1 MNASA
6 EYEIR
11 KYEFTADI
19 FEEFSNNHYANDL
32 WPLVYIL
39 SDEDVKFAYIGETT
53 DVHARLGT
61 HLKNDKKQSL
71 TSVHLITSDKFNKSA
86 TLDIESN
93 LIKYIAGDGQYKLLN
108 GNLGLANHNYYQK
121 KETYWSMFN
130 SIWNKLRGEGL
141 VKHSIEYINNT
152 DLFKFSPYKSLSKE
166 QQQGL
171 FNILNVLLDDKYANA
186 IVEGGAGTGKTVL
199 AIFLFKLLSTNIED
213 FNFQE
218 FGDEGDELL
227 KLVKLL
233 REKYPNPKMALV
245 IPMASFRKTLKV
257 VFTNIHGL
265 KASMVIGPAEVTTA
279 QYDILVVD
287 EAHRLRRRV
296 NLGAYFGAFDTAC
309 RRLGL
314 VPESSNELDWVMQQS
329 SRAILFYD
337 EAQSIKP
344 SDVRKESFDRI
355 KEQKNTVV
363 QQLKSQFRVRGGNG
377 YVQFIDNLLNCK
389 LGPKDAPYRSKDY
402 EFLLFDSIDNMVAQI
417 KRRNSE
423 DGLARL
429 IAGFSWKWI
438 SARDVTAM
446 DIEIDG
452 TKLKWNVVATDWIN
466 SEGSVNEVGCI
477 HTTQGYD
484 LNYSGV
490 IFGNEV
496 TYNIESGQI
505 EVRAENYFDING
517 KQSIKDPSELTAY
530 IINIYRTI
538 MLRAIRG
545 TYVYV
550 CDDALREYFA
560 KHIPNAIESEGQVQ
574 VIETGKVIP
583 FQNAIPIYSLQAAA
597 GEFGEFQQ
605 IDEVDWIA
613 PPKGYQAS
621 ADLFACTVIGESMN
635 KVIPNGALCMFQ
647 KYKGGSRNGQIV
659 LVEHSDVQDADAGS
673 CYTVKEYQSKKVVD
687 GANWSH
693 ESITLKP
700 LTDSDGYVALELSGE
715 ETLSFKVVG
724 VFICVL
730 SLNEQRR

>member
-1 MNASA
+1 MNTAG
-6 EYEIR
+6 EFEIR

-19 FEEFSNNHYANDL
+19 FEEFSNNHYAKDL

-39 SDEDVKFAYIGETT
+39 SDEDVELAYIGETT
-53 DVHARLGT
+53 DVHARLGI
-61 HLKNDKKQSL
+61 HLKNGKKQSL

-166 QQQGL
+166 QQLGL
-171 FNILNVLLDDKYANA
+171 FNILNVLLDDKYENA

-218 FGDEGDELL
+218 FGDEGDEFLR
-227 KLVKLL
+227 LVKLL

-245 IPMASFRKTLKV
+245 IPMASFRKTLQA
-257 VFTNIHGL
+257 VFKNIHGL
-265 KASMVIGPAEVTTA
+265 KASMVIGPAEVTTSH
-279 QYDILVVD
+279 YDILVVD

-314 VPESSNELDWVMQQS
+314 VPESSNELDWVVQQS
-329 SRAILFYD
+329 SRTILFYD
-337 EAQSIKP
+337 EAQTIKP
-344 SDVRKESFDRI
+344 TDVRKESFDRI
-355 KEQKNTVV
+355 KGQNTTVV
-363 QQLKSQFRVRGGNG
+363 QQLKSQFRVRGGNA

-389 LGPKDAPYRSKDY
+389 PGTNVTPFRSKDY
-402 EFLLFDSIDNMVAQI
+402 EFLLFDSIDNMVDQI
-417 KRRNSE
+417 RRRNSE

-438 SARDVTAM
+438 SARDQTAM

-496 TYNIESGQI
+496 TYNKETGQI

-517 KQSIKDPSELTAY
+517 KQSIQDPSELTAY

-560 KHIPNAIESEGQVQ
+560 KHIPNTVEREEQVQ
-574 VIETGKVIP
+574 VIEPGKVIP
-583 FQNAIPIYSLQAAA
+583 FQNAIPIYSLLAAA

-605 IDEVDWIA
+605 VEEVDWIA

-659 LVEHSDVQDADAGS
+659 LVEHTDIQDADAGS

-700 LTDSDGYVALELSGE
+700 LTDSDGYVALELSGD
-715 ETLSFKVVG
+715 ETLSFKVIG
-724 VFICVL
+724 VFVCVL
-730 SLNEQRR
+730 SLNEQRL

>member
-1 MNASA
+1 MSTAA
-6 EYEIR
+6 EFEIR
-11 KYEFTADI
+11 KYQFTSDV
-19 FEEFSNNHYANDL
+19 FEEFANNHYANDL

-39 SDEDVKFAYIGETT
+39 SDEDVKLAYIGETT

-61 HLKNDKKQSL
+61 HLKNNKKQSL
-71 TSVHLITSDKFNKSA
+71 TSVRLITSDKFNKSA

-93 LIKYIAGDGQYKLLN
+93 LIKYIAGDGQYELLN

-130 SIWNKLRGEGL
+130 SIWNKLRAEGV

-166 QQQGL
+166 QQHGL
-171 FNILNVLLDDKYANA
+171 FNILHLLLDDNYENA

-218 FGDEGDELL
+218 FGEEGDVFL

-245 IPMASFRKTLKV
+245 IPMASFRKTLQA
-257 VFTNIHGL
+257 VFKNIHGL
-265 KASMVIGPAEVTTA
+265 KASMVIGPAEVTTS

-314 VPESSNELDWVMQQS
+314 VPGSSNELDWVVQRS
-329 SRAILFYD
+329 SRTILFYD

-355 KEQKNTVV
+355 KGQGNTVV
-363 QQLKSQFRVRGGNG
+363 QQLKSQFRVRGGNA

-389 LGPKDAPYRSKDY
+389 LGPKDVPYRSTDY
-402 EFLLFDSIDNMVAQI
+402 EFLLFDSIDNMVDQI

-438 SARDVTAM
+438 SAKDATAM

-452 TKLKWNVVATDWIN
+452 TRLKWNVVATDWIN

-490 IFGNEV
+490 IFGNEI
-496 TYNIESGQI
+496 TYNMESGQI

-517 KQSIKDPSELTAY
+517 KQSIKDPAELTAY
-530 IINIYRTI
+530 IINIYKTI

-560 KHIPNAIESEGQVQ
+560 KHIPNAVERKGQVQ
-574 VIETGKVIP
+574 VIEPGKVIP
-583 FQNAIPIYSLQAAA
+583 FQNAIPIYSLRAAA

-605 IDEVDWIA
+605 VDEVDWIV

-635 KVIPNGALCMFQ
+635 KVIPNGALCMFR

-659 LVEHSDVQDADAGS
+659 LVEHTDIQDADAGS

-687 GANWSH
+687 GANWTH

-700 LTDSDGYVALELSGE
+700 LTDSEGYEALELSGE
-715 ETLSFKVVG
+715 ETRSFKVVG
-724 VFICVL
+724 VFVCVL
-730 SLNEQRR
+730 KQNE

>member
-1 MNASA
+1 MNSSV
-6 EYEIR
+6 EFEIK

-19 FEEFSNNHYANDL
+19 FQEFSNNHYAKDL

-39 SDEDVKFAYIGETT
+39 SDGDVKLAYIGETT
-53 DVHARLGT
+53 DVQARLGT
-61 HLKNDKKQSL
+61 HLKNGKKKSL
-71 TSVHLITSDKFNKSA
+71 TSVHLITSEKFNKSA

-130 SIWNKLRGEGL
+130 SVWNKLRGEGL
-141 VKHSIEYINNT
+141 AKHSIEYINNS

-166 QQQGL
+166 QQLGL
-171 FNILNVLLDDKYANA
+171 FDILQVLLDDKYKNA

-199 AIFLFKLLSTNIED
+199 AIFLFKLLSTDIED

-218 FGDEGDELL
+218 FGDEEDEFL
-227 KLVKLL
+227 KLAKLL
-233 REKYPNPKMALV
+233 RAKYPNPQMALV
-245 IPMASFRKTLKV
+245 IPMASFRKTLQA
-257 VFTNIHGL
+257 VFKNIQGL

-279 QYDILVVD
+279 HYDILVVD

-296 NLGAYFGAFDTAC
+296 NLGAYFGAFDKAC
-309 RRLGL
+309 LRIGAI
-314 VPESSNELDWVMQQS
+314 PESSNELDWVVQRS
-329 SRAILFYD
+329 SRTILFYD

-355 KEQKNTVV
+355 KREKTTAV
-363 QQLKSQFRVRGGNG
+363 QQLRSQFRVRGGNA
-377 YVQFIDNLLNCK
+377 YVQFIDNLLNCQ
-389 LGPKDAPYRSKDY
+389 LRPKDAPYRAKDY
-402 EFLLFDSIDNMVAQI
+402 EFLLFDSIDNMIDQI

-438 SARDVTAM
+438 SAKDKSAM

-452 TKLKWNVVATDWIN
+452 TRLKWNVVATDWIN

-484 LNYSGV
+484 LNYGGI

-496 TYNIESGQI
+496 TYNKVSGQI
-505 EVRAENYFDING
+505 VVRAENYHDKNG
-517 KQSIKDPSELTAY
+517 KQSIRDPAELTAY
-530 IINIYRTI
+530 IINIYKTI

-550 CDDALREYFA
+550 CDAALREYFA
-560 KHIPNAIESEGQVQ
+560 QHIPNAVEREEQVQ
-574 VIETGKVIP
+574 VIKPGKVIP

-597 GEFGEFQQ
+597 GEFGEYQQ
-605 IDEVDWIA
+605 VDEVDWIT
-613 PPKGYQAS
+613 PPKGYRAS
-621 ADLFACTVIGESMN
+621 TDLFACTVIGESMN
-635 KVIPNGALCMFQ
+635 KIIPNGALCMFR
-647 KYKGGSRNGQIV
+647 KYVGGSRNGQIV
-659 LVEHSDVQDADAGS
+659 LVKHADIQDADTGY
-673 CYTVKEYQSKKVVD
+673 CYSVKEYHSKKAVD
-687 GANWSH
+687 GDIWAH

-700 LTDSDGYVALELSGE
+700 LTYSDGYKALELSGE
-715 ETLSFKVVG
+715 ETLSFKVIG
-724 VFICVL
+724 VFVCVL
-730 SLNEQRR
+730 QDSSSEG